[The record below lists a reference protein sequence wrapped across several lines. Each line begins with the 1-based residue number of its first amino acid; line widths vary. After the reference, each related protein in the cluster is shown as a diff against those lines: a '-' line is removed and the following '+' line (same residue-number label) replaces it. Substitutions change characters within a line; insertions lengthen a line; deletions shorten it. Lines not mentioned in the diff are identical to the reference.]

1 MKDKYFI
8 IGGGILQKKFV
19 EKIKN
24 LGFETHVFDYNP
36 DCVCSKLAD
45 VFHCISIMQR
55 DTILDIAKK
64 LKPIAVQTVAT
75 EKGNITSC
83 YVGNK
88 LGLNCNSYNTSINTH
103 DKSLM
108 KKIFSNNKIK
118 SAAYT
123 QVDEIKNINMDKIK
137 FPAVVKASDSSAG
150 RGISMVKNK
159 KELIEAYKESLTK
172 TSNGIVIIEE
182 YVEGKQFSVETISYN
197 GKHQIVAITEEFTS
211 GPPFFLEVEHL
222 VPARLSKKMFQKI
235 KNFSFNVLNC
245 FDILYGASHIEIK
258 VLNDDIF
265 IIEIASRMGGLR
277 DELIEI
283 STGIDYLELIVNA
296 SIGKEV
302 FFKPKKKSYALAK
315 FVYSKSD
322 LSMYKEFLDKKSSPI
337 RKTEVSKNF
346 DEKVEAKS
354 LMDAQGFYYL
364 ELSDI
369 KLINN
374 YLYKNN

>member
-19 EKIKN
+19 EKVRS
-24 LGFETHVFDYNP
+24 LGFETHIFDYNP

-45 VFHCISIMQR
+45 VFHCISI
-55 DTILDIAKK
+55 DAKEKILDVAKK
-64 LKPIAVQTVAT
+64 LKPIAVQSVAT
-75 EKGNITSC
+75 EKGNITAC

-88 LGLNCNSYNTSINTH
+88 LGLNCNSYNTSIYTH
-103 DKSLM
+103 DKRLM

-118 SAAYT
+118 SADYI
-123 QVDEIKNINMDKIK
+123 QVDDIKNVNINEIE
-137 FPAVVKASDSSAG
+137 FPAVVKPSDSSAG
-150 RGISMVKNK
+150 RGILMVMNK
-159 KELIEAYKESLTK
+159 KELIEAFNDSLTE

-211 GPPFFLEVEHL
+211 GPPLFLELEHL
-222 VPARLSKKMFQKI
+222 VPARLSEKTFEKI
-235 KNFSFNVLNC
+235 KNFSINALNC

-258 VLNDDIF
+258 IFNDDIF

-283 STGIDYLELIVNA
+283 STGIDYLELIVNT

-302 FFKPKKKSYALAK
+302 FLKPKKKSHALAK

-322 LSMYKEFLDKKSSPI
+322 LFMYKEILNKKHSPI
-337 RKTEVSKNF
+337 TKTEVSKNF
-346 DEKVEAKS
+346 DETIKAKN
-354 LMDAQGFYYL
+354 LMDSQGFYYL
-364 ELSDI
+364 EVSDI

-374 YLYKNN
+374 YLYKNY